1 MLFFLGF
8 LGWLLTQNST
18 GNSTLTL
25 WGEGWPPALLL
36 WRVFVSFW
44 TRMVSSRHIVGI
56 FQSHLIYKEWIHNMS
71 AIETTF
77 GSRASKSVRLKG
89 IEKGL
94 VRIASRIYNKI
105 WASPWLAS
113 VPALYSWVTGFK
125 SRYKLK
131 VLHNSFL
138 NNAGN
143 LHQPP
148 NV

>member
-1 MLFFLGF
+1 
-8 LGWLLTQNST
+8 
-18 GNSTLTL
+18 
-25 WGEGWPPALLL
+25 
-36 WRVFVSFW
+36 
-44 TRMVSSRHIVGI
+44 
-56 FQSHLIYKEWIHNMS
+56 MS

-89 IEKGL
+89 TEKGL
-94 VRIASRIYNKI
+94 VNIASRIINKI
-105 WASPWLAS
+105 WAALWLAS
-113 VPALYSWVTGFK
+113 VPALYSRVTGFE

-148 NV
+148 